1 MPSKVSSQV
10 LVRTRPLRSE
20 IERSTLYLH
29 GAFEEHLR
37 IFVLSTTPR
46 NTSRSMGSNLKNA
59 SRLGMIRCKSWEC
72 MTFARLSRS
81 PFHSHPLLVLLS
93 YARYRSI
100 AWELPGN
107 IPYEAKT
114 RLINQFT
121 ILWSTPAVKC
131 MTSINDV
138 LDDVIQQLAKTH
150 FGRFRVLQ
158 DMISCVIDS
167 IVTKVLCRLISSVEV

>member
-1 MPSKVSSQV
+1 MPSKVLSQV
-10 LVRTRPLRSE
+10 PVRTRPLRSE
-20 IERSTLYLH
+20 IERCTLYSH
-29 GAFEEHLR
+29 GTFEELLL

-59 SRLGMIRCKSWEC
+59 SRLGMIRYKSWEC
-72 MTFARLSRS
+72 MTFARPSRS
-81 PFHSHPLLVLLS
+81 LFHSHPFLVVLS
-93 YARYRSI
+93 YARCRSI

-121 ILWSTPAVKC
+121 VLWSTPAVKC
-131 MTSINDV
+131 VASINDV
-138 LDDVIQQLAKTH
+138 LDDIIRQLAKTH

-158 DMISCVIDS
+158 DTISYVIDD
-167 IVTKVLCRLISSVEV
+167 IVTKVL